1 MSDLRYPILF
11 VVNDEAE
18 SFWCSVALMERLGPN
33 FNRDQN
39 GMHTQLF
46 AISKFSLS
54 LQSPPHVEDISS
66 GYMMLP
72 RPMSHVLGKIQSQTC
87 WATLLWKLHT
97 LVKGMSKGSVN
108 WKTIAKIVYGA
119 IPFHVEAQSLYEQK
133 NFLKTAKGSHAIPLN
148 E

>member
-1 MSDLRYPILF
+1 MDLQSTVSTVGACLLRTSMCLIGYERSSVPNIVCSERWGGIILVFCGSDGTPWAKFQSRPKWHAHSTFCNIK
-11 VVNDEAE
+11 V
-18 SFWCSVALMERLGPN
+18 
-33 FNRDQN
+33 
-39 GMHTQLF
+39 
-46 AISKFSLS
+46 FSLS

-108 WKTIAKIVYGA
+108 WKTIAKTV
-119 IPFHVEAQSLYEQK
+119 
-133 NFLKTAKGSHAIPLN
+133 
-148 E
+148 